1 MPDYSIIIPAYNEEA
16 YLPHT
21 LASVYAATAGIPE
34 TVEVVVVD
42 NNSNDRT
49 AQIARSIGVTV
60 VHEPINQIA
69 RARNTGARVA
79 KGRFFVFLDADT
91 TLTSELLGKAL
102 KNLASGHI
110 AGGGATVSPD
120 RPLDLSAQRALNFW
134 NGFSRRVNIAAGC
147 FVYCEREAFEAIGGF
162 SERVY
167 ASEEI
172 WFSIRMHRWAHR
184 HGKRFMVIPG
194 WPVVTSIRKLDWF
207 SPARLL
213 ISSLT
218 LTLFPIALFSRRLCH
233 VWYDRPESN
242 AGPLPSQIKRNGR
255 ACRENAESLD

>member
-16 YLPHT
+16 YLPRA
-21 LASVYAATAGIPE
+21 LASVYAAAAGVPDAS
-34 TVEVVVVD
+34 EVVVVD

-49 AQIARSIGVTV
+49 AQIARSMGATV

-79 KGRFFVFLDADT
+79 KGRFFIFLDADT
-91 TLTSELLGKAL
+91 TLTSALLGEAL

-110 AGGGATVSPD
+110 AGGGSTVAPD

-134 NGFSRRVNIAAGC
+134 NGFSRRFNIAAGC
-147 FVYCEREAFEAIGGF
+147 FVYCEREAFEAVGGF
-162 SERVY
+162 PERVY

-172 WFSIRMHRWAHR
+172 WFSIHMHHWARR
-184 HGKRFMVIPG
+184 HGKRFRVIPD
-194 WPVVTSIRKLDWF
+194 WPVVTSVRKLDWF

-213 ISSLT
+213 TSSLV
-218 LTLFPIALFSRRLCH
+218 LTLFPFALFSRRLCH
-233 VWYDRPESN
+233 IWYDRPKSIG
-242 AGPLPSQIKRNGR
+242 GPASEPDQT
-255 ACRENAESLD
+255 ELDGVSR

>member
-16 YLPHT
+16 YLART
-21 LASVYAATAGIPE
+21 LASVYAATVGIPG
-34 TVEVVVVD
+34 TGEVVVVD

-49 AQIARSIGVTV
+49 ARIARSMNANV

-69 RARNTGARVA
+69 RARNTGARAA

-91 TLTSELLGKAL
+91 TLTSALLGEAL

-110 AGGGATVSPD
+110 AGGGSTMAPD
-120 RPLDLSAQRALNFW
+120 RPLDYPAQRALNFW
-134 NGFSRRVNIAAGC
+134 NGFSRRVNIAAGS

-172 WFSIRMHRWAHR
+172 WFSMRMHRWAHR
-184 HGKRFMVIPG
+184 HGKRFRVIPG
-194 WPVVTSIRKLDWF
+194 WPVVTSVRKLDWF

-213 ISSLT
+213 ISGII
-218 LTLFPIALFSRRLCH
+218 LTLFPLALFSRRLCH
-233 VWYDRPESN
+233 VWYDRPKSTGES
-242 AGPLPSQIKRNGR
+242 S
-255 ACRENAESLD
+255 DT

>member
-16 YLPHT
+16 YLPKT
-21 LASVYAATAGIPE
+21 FASVYAATAGVPVA
-34 TVEVVVVD
+34 VEVVVVD

-49 AQIARSIGVTV
+49 AQIARSMDATV

-79 KGRFFVFLDADT
+79 QGRFFIFLDADT
-91 TLTSELLGKAL
+91 ILTSALLGEAL

-110 AGGGATVSPD
+110 AGGGTTVAPD

-134 NGFSRRVNIAAGC
+134 NGFSRRFNIAAGC
-147 FVYCEREAFEAIGGF
+147 FVYCEREAFEAVGGF
-162 SERVY
+162 PERVY
-167 ASEEI
+167 ATEEI

-184 HGKRFMVIPG
+184 HGKRFMVIPN
-194 WPVVTSIRKLDWF
+194 WPIVTSVRKLDWF
-207 SPARLL
+207 SPKRLL
-213 ISSLT
+213 MSSII

-233 VWYDRPESN
+233 VWYDRPKSIGGTSSE
-242 AGPLPSQIKRNGR
+242 PDQTERDGR
-255 ACRENAESLD
+255 SR